1 MAVNYMV
8 RININMTI
16 VAMVQQK
23 SNSMKSHY
31 AECHTAEIPE
41 EPISRETLLF
51 KSNNGTDSEM
61 KKRIYS
67 TVINEPQSIILEN
80 ETLILNISEIES
92 KRKPSEYLDKSF
104 ERKILRYLGV
114 S

>member
-1 MAVNYMV
+1 MV

-67 TVINEPQSIILEN
+67 TVINEPQSIEN
-80 ETLILNISEIES
+80 ETLISNISEIES